1 MPWYDDDNRIGALNE
16 AYRGLLKAR
25 SVILHE
31 ALRLGYPRFV
41 NELVNTA
48 AVGEMEDGR
57 IVYYWNRAF
66 FDSLGTD
73 DRVYVCAHE
82 GLHIVLGHPLRRQDR
97 DPETWNVACDI
108 VVNTMLDYG
117 IYLRLPTGSR
127 LSNRWTCEAIGKL
140 PHEVLRMSTE
150 ELYDL
155 LAGGTCP
162 GYKPGGRA
170 AVDAHDFWDSLTE
183 EQQERVRDA
192 IGKYLRSR
200 GYGIGSSKEFAQLA
214 KVIVR
219 QFPWQRLLRGRLTT
233 VKRPREGESWVRPNR
248 KIYQHYPN
256 VLLPGIH
263 EGDGATSLVLGSI
276 DTSGSMSEKD
286 IEDCVGI
293 FASLPR
299 DEYEVHA
306 TWFDDGVYDAKDLS
320 KAQGRGGTD
329 FQKIEEVCNGTLP
342 IKGENGSEVFL
353 KRYPDVVVALTDG
366 YAGTPKLK
374 HPNRWIWLLTEHGSD
389 SAVKGLGCTVWKIG
403 PA

>member
-66 FDSLGTD
+66 F
-73 DRVYVCAHE
+73 
-82 GLHIVLGHPLRRQDR
+82 
-97 DPETWNVACDI
+97 
-108 VVNTMLDYG
+108 
-117 IYLRLPTGSR
+117 
-127 LSNRWTCEAIGKL
+127 
-140 PHEVLRMSTE
+140 RMSTE

-162 GYKPGGRA
+162 GYKLGGRA